1 VVRWNHRQPLF
12 LWIHRGI
19 TCVFVENFTDFIRSD
34 EAADRFQGVFLHT
47 RSTAT
52 ELSPDAAAG
61 TDFASKGRN
70 EGAGQRPCDKEIP
83 S

>member
-1 VVRWNHRQPLF
+1 VVV
-12 LWIHRGI
+12 G
-19 TCVFVENFTDFIRSD
+19 NFTDFIRSD
-34 EAADRFQGVFLHT
+34 EAAARFQGVFLHT

-61 TDFASKGRN
+61 TVFAGKRRNGGGR
-70 EGAGQRPCDKEIP
+70 AAPMRDKEIP